1 MCARRCTLQTAQCL
15 VLVICSTAGALQDVP
30 HELVAT
36 CVAKTLEAVDGKVA
50 ALVSRVAVLEEELSA
65 QAQTTSKLEK
75 TIASQQAELVALRA
89 EPRSHVHTDGEPEG
103 RRLSAP
109 TTQRSMWHESIFH
122 KFDVPDSTG
131 CGLHAELHSSAEP
144 LLIGRASTG
153 NLTMKYSAGVAFSA
167 EAPFIMTHPSGCTR
181 PTLTLNADT
190 DVAGTLSVGGVAA
203 GGSGS
208 SVDTTGWVDIGSTA
222 ALHPLQPLQPYTPR
236 TLSRLYISMQ
246 VHSLSTARRLAA
258 IRPGFLS
265 RSLAAFLAM
274 ALHHT
279 TQSMVCAQ
287 PHATPTHTHVE
298 HTAFIMC
305 HQPHVV
311 RPHSRN
317 GLLSR
322 VRE

>member
-1 MCARRCTLQTAQCL
+1 MVCLAPTMCARRCTLQTAQCL
-15 VLVICSTAGALQDVP
+15 VLVICSTAGALQDSP

-36 CVAKTLEAVDGKVA
+36 CVAKMEAVDGKVA
-50 ALVSRVAVLEEELSA
+50 ALVSRVAVLEEELNV

-89 EPRSHVHTDGEPEG
+89 EPRSRVHTDGEPEG

-190 DVAGTLSVGGVAA
+190 DVAGTLSVSGVAMGA
-203 GGSGS
+203 GPTWIDLYNSGFLAS
-208 SVDTTGWVDIGSTA
+208 GVSYQGLYPFYAIHDGFVHFHGCLYKATWSYGDTIMNMPAGARPYGAWYVFLYAATEGDNVPIRVEGSTGIM
-222 ALHPLQPLQPYTPR
+222 T
-236 TLSRLYISMQ
+236 MQ
-246 VHSLSTARRLAA
+246 R
-258 IRPGFLS
+258 
-265 RSLAAFLAM
+265 
-274 ALHHT
+274 
-279 TQSMVCAQ
+279 
-287 PHATPTHTHVE
+287 HAGVSGKLCLDGVFYRK
-298 HTAFIMC
+298 A
-305 HQPHVV
+305 
-311 RPHSRN
+311 
-317 GLLSR
+317 
-322 VRE
+322 